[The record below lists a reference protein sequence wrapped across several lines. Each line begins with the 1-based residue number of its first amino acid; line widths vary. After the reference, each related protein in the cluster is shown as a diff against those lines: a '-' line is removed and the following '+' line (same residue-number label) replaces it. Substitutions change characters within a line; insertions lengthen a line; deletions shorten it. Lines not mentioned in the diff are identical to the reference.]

1 MRMVKLTA
9 YSLAA
14 ILGLF
19 SGDLFAE
26 GNAYQI
32 ELIVFLQAMP
42 NTEVFD
48 QTESSINWPTTLTEL
63 SAYKKADNMTL
74 NDSFSALSKDSA
86 YRPILHVAWIQPAG
100 EGNLSAP
107 VHIQSADGKLNGYL
121 QIQRE
126 QSLHMVVDLE
136 YASNQSDNS
145 GNTIIYR
152 LNEKRPIK
160 PNEVYY
166 LDHPKFGVIA
176 KISAL

>member
-1 MRMVKLTA
+1 MTKMKA

-19 SGDLFAE
+19 SSNLFAE
-26 GNAYQI
+26 DNAYQV

-48 QTESSINWPTTLTEL
+48 QTDSRINWPTTLTEL

-74 NDSFSALSKDSA
+74 NEGYAALSKDSA
-86 YRPILHVAWIQPAG
+86 YRPILHAAWIQSAG
-100 EGNLSAP
+100 EGSLSAP

-121 QIQRE
+121 QMQHG
-126 QSLHMVVDLE
+126 QSLQMVVDLE
-136 YASNQSDNS
+136 YASNQSDSS

-152 LNEKRPIK
+152 LNEKRPVK
-160 PNEVYY
+160 LNEVYY

-176 KISAL
+176 KMSAL